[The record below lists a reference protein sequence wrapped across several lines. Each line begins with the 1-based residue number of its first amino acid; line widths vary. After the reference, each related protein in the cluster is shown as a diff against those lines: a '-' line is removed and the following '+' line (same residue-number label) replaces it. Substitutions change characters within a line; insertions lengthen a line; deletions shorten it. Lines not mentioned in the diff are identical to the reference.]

1 MEIVRLPKVNVGYR
15 SVDVPSR
22 TPSSGLCALP
32 LTQEA
37 QPMPAHETQS
47 DAIRAPERLVAET
60 RLDFRRVVLEAL
72 ERLTLRGASV
82 IEIDLQDTREVDASG
97 LGILV
102 LAQKRAAQAQLRTR
116 LVRVP
121 SEVRRILELTRLDH
135 LFEM

>member
-1 MEIVRLPKVNVGYR
+1 
-15 SVDVPSR
+15 
-22 TPSSGLCALP
+22 
-32 LTQEA
+32 
-37 QPMPAHETQS
+37 MPAHETHS
-47 DAIRAPERLVAET
+47 DAVRAPERLVAET

-82 IEIDLQDTREVDASG
+82 IEIDLQHTREVDASG

-102 LAQKRAAQAQLRTR
+102 LAQKRAAQAQLTMR

-121 SEVRRILELTRLDH
+121 SEVRRVLELTRLDH